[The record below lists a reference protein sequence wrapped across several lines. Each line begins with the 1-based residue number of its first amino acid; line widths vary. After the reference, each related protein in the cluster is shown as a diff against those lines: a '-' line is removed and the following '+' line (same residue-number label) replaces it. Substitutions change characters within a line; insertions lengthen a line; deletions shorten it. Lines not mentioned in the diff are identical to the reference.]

1 MSARIA
7 DSFDGF
13 VEKTS
18 AAIRV
23 ALNSPVGQE
32 MTQKLL
38 EMKLAQ
44 NPRMTSAEWEKTK
57 SEFMTFLFCQ
67 FVQDTPRCNEGACR
81 SRVGRIAGG

>member
-1 MSARIA
+1 MIA
-7 DSFDGF
+7 NDFDGF

-38 EMKLAQ
+38 EIKLSQ
-44 NPRMTSAEWEKTK
+44 NPNMSQDEWKRTK

-67 FVQDTPRCNEGACR
+67 FVQGCPGAMQELAGHVWEELRKEGA
-81 SRVGRIAGG
+81 